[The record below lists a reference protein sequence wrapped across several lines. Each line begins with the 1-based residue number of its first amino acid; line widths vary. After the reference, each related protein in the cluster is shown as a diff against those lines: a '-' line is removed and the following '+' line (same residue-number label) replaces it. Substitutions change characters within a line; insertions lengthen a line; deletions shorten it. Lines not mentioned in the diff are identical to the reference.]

1 MQDKIDALTDIVK
14 TIRNDRQRKFALSI
28 IIDLVGIIN
37 NQSDEI
43 KGLHAFKTNNKI
55 NEIDCELQKYV
66 HLLILFG
73 YSQKAINSI
82 RPETLLFAAQNRERI
97 LSYRPEDIK
106 NIDLHLMGY
115 ELEKGEKAKNI
126 EQLKNYIDESKG

>member
-14 TIRNDRQRKFALSI
+14 AIRNDRQRKYALSI
-28 IIDLVGIIN
+28 IIDLVNVIN
-37 NQSDEI
+37 RQSDEI

-73 YSQKAINSI
+73 YSQKLISSI
-82 RPETLLFAAQNRERI
+82 RPETLLFAAKNRERI
-97 LSYRPEDIK
+97 LSYAPEDIK
-106 NIDLHLMGY
+106 NIDLQLMCY
-115 ELEKGEKAKNI
+115 ELENGEKAKNV
-126 EQLKNYIDESKG
+126 EQLKQYIDESKG